1 LSGAGG
7 EQTAADVHATLCALV
22 TTEAAQHSAWAE
34 YAAMLLDEETA
45 SFFAARLTVG
55 KGVSDGDESN
65 PPSKKQKKRKLQ
77 ADSEEADS
85 AAATSDEPEITLRV
99 ACLDGSSLDLK
110 VPPRELV
117 REVKRAIGQ
126 VRRRLVT
133 VSPCADVATTTSCF
147 AGHSCRSCTPPLWC
161 LSTT

>member
-1 LSGAGG
+1 MPSSQPLPRPPSPPCFLSGAGG

-34 YAAMLLDEETA
+34 YAAVLLDEETA
-45 SFFAARLTVG
+45 SFFAARLTE
-55 KGVSDGDESN
+55 VSDGEEPSP
-65 PPSKKQKKRKLQ
+65 PPSKKKRKPQ
-77 ADSEEADS
+77 ADSEEADGAAAS
-85 AAATSDEPEITLRV
+85 AADPDITLRV

-126 VRRRLVT
+126 VRLRLLIQSLDCGISWFTHTIRPAT
-133 VSPCADVATTTSCF
+133 V
-147 AGHSCRSCTPPLWC
+147 
-161 LSTT
+161 

>member
-7 EQTAADVHATLCALV
+7 EQTATDVHATLCALV

-34 YAAMLLDEETA
+34 YAAVLLDEETA
-45 SFFAARLTVG
+45 SFFAARLTAG
-55 KGVSDGDESN
+55 KGVSDGDAAK
-65 PPSKKQKKRKLQ
+65 PPSKKNKKRKLQ
-77 ADSEEADS
+77 ANSDEADG
-85 AAATSDEPEITLRV
+85 AAASVVDPDITLRV

-126 VRRRLVT
+126 VRRLA
-133 VSPCADVATTTSCF
+133 CE
-147 AGHSCRSCTPPLWC
+147 L
-161 LSTT
+161 

>member
-7 EQTAADVHATLCALV
+7 EQTAADVHATLCSLV

-34 YAAMLLDEETA
+34 YAAVLLDEETA
-45 SFFAARLTVG
+45 SFFAARLTEG
-55 KGVSDGDESN
+55 KGVSDGDESS
-65 PPSKKQKKRKLQ
+65 PPPKKKKRKLQ
-77 ADSEEADS
+77 AASNEAD
-85 AAATSDEPEITLRV
+85 AAAAVTDADPEITLRV

-126 VRRRLVT
+126 VQPHACDL
-133 VSPCADVATTTSCF
+133 
-147 AGHSCRSCTPPLWC
+147 
-161 LSTT
+161 